1 MILRPNQVQAVKDIN
16 DFIHSD
22 MDNGIVVS
30 PVATGKSIIIA
41 EAVKLFNAPTIV
53 LQPNKELLKQNYEKY
68 TSYGFEA
75 SIYSASLKRRDVGQV
90 TYATIGSI
98 VSDLESFR
106 DIGVEN
112 ICCDEI
118 QYGSKEGNQ
127 LADVCKT
134 LKIKKKLGL
143 TATPIFL
150 RNSQEGAFL
159 QMMSNNRESIFRNII
174 HVTQIQ
180 DIQKYWTP
188 INYRFSKEGV
198 NDSMLKLNS
207 TGRDFTAESLKKFY
221 DANSIEYKILR
232 SVSWLKEKCVN
243 QALIFV
249 PSVAE
254 AESIAT
260 QIVGAEV
267 LHGGTKPKEREK
279 IVEGFKN
286 KEVSYVVNVDVL
298 GTGFDYP
305 ELPAIIHGRP
315 TNSFVT
321 YYQHIGRGV
330 RVHENKKEVWFLDL
344 VGNVNKFGKI
354 ENFRFEQDAKGKWE
368 MWDSEK
374 KITHNGFKP
383 KIISMSE
390 ILDLE
395 ENIRNY
401 VISTGKYKNYNLVE
415 VVKKDKRY
423 LQWMASDKYEPMSE
437 NSQLDKESA
446 IIALKHFN
454 II

>member
-1 MILRPNQVQAVKDIN
+1 MILRPNQVNAIRDIQE
-16 DFIHSD
+16 FIHSD
-22 MDNGIVVS
+22 LDNGIVVS

-41 EAVKLFNAPTIV
+41 ETVKLFNAPTIC

-68 TSYGFEA
+68 TGYGFDA
-75 SIYSASLKRRDVGQV
+75 SIYSASLKRKDVGQV

-98 VSDLESFR
+98 MSDLGSFR
-106 DIGVEN
+106 DIGVQN
-112 ICCDEI
+112 IIADEI
-118 QYGSKEGNQ
+118 QYGSKDGNQ
-127 LADVCKT
+127 LAEACKF
-134 LKIKKKLGL
+134 LKIKKKIGL

-150 RNSQEGAFL
+150 RNSQEGSFL

-180 DIQKYWTP
+180 DIQQYWTP
-188 INYRFSKEGV
+188 INYKYSKEGV
-198 NDSMLKLNS
+198 NSLMLQLNS
-207 TGRDFTAESLKKFY
+207 TGRDYTAESLKRFY
-221 DANSIEYKILR
+221 DSNSIEYKILR
-232 SVSWLKEKCVN
+232 SISWLKEKGVY

-254 AESIAT
+254 AESIAI
-260 QIVGAEV
+260 QIVGGEV
-267 LHGGTKPKEREK
+267 LHGGTKPKERER
-279 IVEGFKN
+279 IVEGFKSG
-286 KEVSYVVNVDVL
+286 EIPYVINVDVL

-305 ELPAIIHGRP
+305 KLPAIIHGRP

-321 YYQHIGRGV
+321 YYQHIGRVV
-330 RVHENKKEVWFLDL
+330 RTHTDKKQAWFLDL
-344 VGNVNKFGKI
+344 VGNVQKFGKI
-354 ENFRFEQDAKGKWE
+354 EEFRFEQDKKGKWE

-390 ILDLE
+390 ILELE
-395 ENIRNY
+395 ENIRSY
-401 VISTGKYKNYNLVE
+401 LIMTGKYKNYNLIE

-423 LQWMASDKYEPMSE
+423 LQWMASDKFEPMSE
-437 NSQLDKESA
+437 NAQRDKESA
-446 IIALKHFN
+446 IIALKYFN